1 MARKIKSKT
10 DNSGWSDPVK
20 KKKIR
25 KRRKPMTEE
34 QRQAASE
41 RLEKARAARA
51 SKNPNYGQSGVH
63 ESLRDLPENNPLHPN
78 KVKKWIKT
86 QKDLAAAERKNERAN
101 VKGATARKTSHE
113 TYVRSLQKYLRTG
126 DYTDSLYG
134 EHQEHVIRY
143 RCIAMAYDKNGLP
156 KRNVGTW
163 YPDIG
168 TVYTQ
173 EMFNEDRGIENAN
186 VQKTKRR
193 RKRNKGAVEAKGKKA
208 SRSS

>member
-10 DNSGWSDPVK
+10 DNSGWSDPTK

-25 KRRKPMTEE
+25 KRRKPMTDE

-51 SKNPNYGQSGVH
+51 SKNPNYGQSGIH
-63 ESLRDLPENNPLHPN
+63 ENLRDLPENNPLHPN
-78 KVKKWIKT
+78 KVKRWIKT

-101 VKGATARKTSHE
+101 VKGATARKISHE

-143 RCIAMAYDKNGLP
+143 RCIAMGYDKNGLP

-186 VQKTKRR
+186 VQKTKRS
-193 RKRNKGAVEAKGKKA
+193 RKRNKGTVEAKGKKA
-208 SRSS
+208 GRSS